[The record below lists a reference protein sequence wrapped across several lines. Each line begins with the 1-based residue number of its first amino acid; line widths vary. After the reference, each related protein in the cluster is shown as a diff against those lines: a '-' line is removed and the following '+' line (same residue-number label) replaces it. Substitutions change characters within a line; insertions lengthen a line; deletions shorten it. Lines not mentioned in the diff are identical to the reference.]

1 MAALLDEEECYL
13 LRVQNIIGRKPIYE
27 EQRVDNMSMEK
38 KIISVSTW
46 NWKQWKED
54 LSNG

>member
-38 KIISVSTW
+38 KIISVST
-46 NWKQWKED
+46 
-54 LSNG
+54 